1 MNNPF
6 DYIEEFLAGELSETD
21 AQTFEKAIL
30 ENSSLREEVEM
41 VKEMEL
47 FAQRKADNKD
57 AIDVVNVVM
66 EEGKRIE
73 EGKRKGNALIKSV
86 IAVVMLSLLTLASY
100 VYFSQETKE
109 INHEEL
115 FAEYFE
121 PESASFSS
129 KSNNTNQNQKYIT
142 ADSILQLAEYSFNK
156 NSFEQSI
163 QLFNA
168 YHELLDTLNPEA
180 QYFKS
185 VALLGNR
192 QPVNAINNFNLIN
205 DEKDVF
211 ENDIH
216 WYKGLSYLAD
226 QRFAQAREEIQNIN
240 KNSVRYKLG
249 QNLIKQFSN
258 LTSEQ

>member
-21 AQTFEKAIL
+21 AQTFEQAML

-57 AIDVVNVVM
+57 AIDVVKVVM

-73 EGKRKGNALIKSV
+73 EGKRKGNSLIKSV

-121 PESASFSS
+121 VPEMAI
-129 KSNNTNQNQKYIT
+129 IT
-142 ADSILQLAEYSFNK
+142 KGESQDSILQIA
-156 NSFEQSI
+156 QA
-163 QLFNA
+163 LFNNKE
-168 YHELLDTLNPEA
+168 YNKSLVEFEKLNITDEIEL
-180 QYFKS
+180 Y
-185 VALLGNR
+185 R
-192 QPVNAINNFNLIN
+192 AINNQMLNEPETSIEILNTIQN
-205 DEKDVF
+205 KS
-211 ENDIH
+211 NDIYWFTALAYLQIGDTENARVWLVKIDNKSVH
-216 WYKGLSYLAD
+216 YKKS
-226 QRFAQAREEIQNIN
+226 Q
-240 KNSVRYKLG
+240 S
-249 QNLIKQFSN
+249 LIKE
-258 LTSEQ
+258 L